1 MGGNVGIGTNA
12 SSQNLHVSASST
24 ATIRIQGASS
34 TGFDLQNDNTGGYVW
49 NRDNTV
55 LYFGT
60 NNTERMRITNDG
72 NVGIG
77 TSSPTAMLDIY
88 HATNGYASVGLQGY
102 STATKW
108 YLTSGISGDTIQD
121 FSISN
126 NNNGT
131 SPKFR
136 LNYSTGA
143 ATFSSAV
150 ITGAGLSVSGY
161 GTLNNS
167 ANKFLVDFYSGY
179 SRIYSLGANTTTKGG
194 FEFHTNSSDGSLD
207 VIALKID
214 ASSNVGIGTT
224 SPSYKLD
231 VSGVTRFQDIVRFKN
246 DAWNLSDDGYNRFYF
261 SGAGKTY
268 FGSGNGYEWR
278 SAAEVYIGECNDAG
292 VWYASNSYRA
302 PVFYDSG
309 NTAYFVDPAAS
320 TSAIFAGNVAI
331 GATSLP
337 TSSKLHVSSYISV
350 ANNTGYCGVNTSGTI
365 TQIIGLNSSDKTVI
379 GTTTDGS
386 VITLTGSN
394 VGIGTASP
402 SYKLDVNGNTNVT
415 GTLTATTK
423 SFIIDHPT
431 KPNKRLQYGVLEGPE
446 HSVYT
451 RGRLRNTNTIML
463 PDHWHALVDESTITV
478 NLTPIGEHDKLWVVE
493 ITPHYIIIGSESNS
507 TNCFYSVFAE
517 RKDVDK
523 LVIELDK

>member
-1 MGGNVGIGTNA
+1 MGTISLVGITGVNTYLNSYYGIIFGTSATSISAGTVRAMITNGGNV
-12 SSQNLHVSASST
+12 L
-24 ATIRIQGASS
+24 
-34 TGFDLQNDNTGGYVW
+34 
-49 NRDNTV
+49 
-55 LYFGT
+55 
-60 NNTERMRITNDG
+60 
-72 NVGIG
+72 
-77 TSSPTAMLDIY
+77 
-88 HATNGYASVGLQGY
+88 
-102 STATKW
+102 
-108 YLTSGISGDTIQD
+108 
-121 FSISN
+121 
-126 NNNGT
+126 
-131 SPKFR
+131 
-136 LNYSTGA
+136 
-143 ATFSSAV
+143 
-150 ITGAGLSVSGY
+150 
-161 GTLNNS
+161 
-167 ANKFLVDFYSGY
+167 
-179 SRIYSLGANTTTKGG
+179 
-194 FEFHTNSSDGSLD
+194 
-207 VIALKID
+207 
-214 ASSNVGIGTT
+214 IGTT
-224 SPSYKLD
+224 TDSGYKLD
-231 VSGVTRFQDIVRFKN
+231 ISGVTRFQNIVRFKN

-278 SAAEVYIGECNDAG
+278 SAADVYVGECNDSG

-320 TSAIFAGNVAI
+320 TSAIFAGSVK
-331 GATSLP
+331 ATQYLITPNGTNAVYNIVDSNATYAGLYIMQAGGGSAGFGGGFIAYGHAHASKP
-337 TSSKLHVSSYISV
+337 GWVTAGISASSSGKF
-350 ANNTGYCGVNTSGTI
+350 TVNTQGLGGGTDLFVV
-365 TQIIGLNSSDKTVI
+365 QQ
-379 GTTTDGS
+379 DG
-386 VITLTGSN
+386 N
-394 VGIGTASP
+394 VGIGTTSP